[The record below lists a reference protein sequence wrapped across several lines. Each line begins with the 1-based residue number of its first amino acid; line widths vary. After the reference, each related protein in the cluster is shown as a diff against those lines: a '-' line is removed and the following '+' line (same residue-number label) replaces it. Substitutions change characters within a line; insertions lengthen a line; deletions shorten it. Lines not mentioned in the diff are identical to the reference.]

1 MQAPALLLATIQ
13 GLYQGQDRG
22 ATIEVECRRPLG
34 PAEHAISTCISLA
47 RSSEEALMPITLPHG
62 ATCAELHLEAPPAET
77 STSSCLLPQVALLH
91 ASPLN
96 VNDFC
101 LFFGGAISVRPVHV
115 RKGLTPLRR
124 QGISSSS
131 TSRSN
136 KLASRTG
143 LAWTST
149 STPPAPT
156 AAAAAC
162 SWPSAAVG
170 DGGGTKPAAAPASDA
185 RASSASTL
193 NSTDAV
199 DRRRGR
205 APRPQRLRALPR
217 LRPVAPRLG
226 QR

>member
-1 MQAPALLLATIQ
+1 MTLTLASSFSTHASSDVSLLQAPALLLATIQ

-22 ATIEVECRRPLG
+22 ATIEVECRRPLS

-101 LFFGGAISVRPVHV
+101 LFFGGAMSVRPVHV
-115 RKGLTPLRR
+115 RKGLTPPRR

-149 STPPAPT
+149 STPPQGNNSQRRLLSPHARLTCGINPWYSMGG
-156 AAAAAC
+156 AQ
-162 SWPSAAVG
+162 G
-170 DGGGTKPAAAPASDA
+170 DLPA
-185 RASSASTL
+185 
-193 NSTDAV
+193 
-199 DRRRGR
+199 
-205 APRPQRLRALPR
+205 
-217 LRPVAPRLG
+217 
-226 QR
+226 